1 MRLIPALALT
11 LLTAAPLAAQMP
23 PPAPGP
29 TLEKAQKAAA
39 AAFKACR
46 GTPIAVAILDSAGGV
61 KLLEVGDGGRGL
73 FADFA
78 RRKAATALKFG
89 KPSAAVRDEAKTNPD
104 LARQLTTDPTLIGF
118 GGGVPYANGAIAAGG
133 APSQDTDERCARAG
147 LAVLERR

>member
-1 MRLIPALALT
+1 M
-11 LLTAAPLAAQMP
+11 
-23 PPAPGP
+23 
-29 TLEKAQKAAA
+29 
-39 AAFKACR
+39 
-46 GTPIAVAILDSAGGV
+46 AILDSAGGV

-118 GGGVPYANGAIAAGG
+118 GGGVPFSNGAIAVGG